1 MKVSSTR
8 YLSATTRPLKL
19 RRTPRHFGLPC
30 HFVSIMVS
38 WLARTYSE
46 GSVGRPLI
54 FIPMLVGPKAI
65 EYVFVIPHCY
75 LCTLLIQNTFISF
88 MGCFIIKLVSEAAFL
103 TPMHTHQDTQQPDSW
118 VMEMSPEIN
127 QWLPR
132 SSGFPRAA
140 TDVWA
145 SLTRNL
151 TFLAASFGW
160 TDSLIRFFSRQLN
173 AYLCILMKE
182 TKFTPD
188 PE

>member
-1 MKVSSTR
+1 MWFVEKSTLGICVTEAVYAWAQLGMKVSSTR

-132 SSGFPRAA
+132 SSGFSQGSY
-140 TDVWA
+140 WCL
-145 SLTRNL
+145 SLSHQKPHVSCG
-151 TFLAASFGW
+151 FLR
-160 TDSLIRFFSRQLN
+160 LNRQS
-173 AYLCILMKE
+173 
-182 TKFTPD
+182 D
-188 PE
+188 